1 VSALGN
7 VLEQLEVVES
17 MNVIKAGYGK
27 AFHVDK
33 GQKVKIVNVEG
44 EQCVDI
50 WAFDRTNLFHN
61 LSMERSRVFME
72 KIRPAAGDALYTN
85 LREPIFRI
93 VEDTSVGHHDTLIMA
108 CDSTLYEKRGL
119 KNHRS
124 CTQNLHEALAEIGE
138 SLPYTPG
145 PLNLFANIVVEDGL
159 RMTIRPCVARPGDY
173 VLVEVLM
180 DAIVALSSCPCDVA
194 PVNAADGT
202 IHDIAYEVLD

>member
-1 VSALGN
+1 
-7 VLEQLEVVES
+7 
-17 MNVIKAGYGK
+17 MNVIKAGHGK
-27 AFHVDK
+27 AFHVDS

-61 LSMERSRVFME
+61 LSMERSRVYME
-72 KIRPAAGDALYTN
+72 KIRPAVGDALYTN

-93 VEDTSVGHHDTLIMA
+93 VEDTSAGHHDTLIMA
-108 CDSTLYEKRGL
+108 CDYTLYEKHGL
-119 KNHRS
+119 KDHRS

-145 PLNLFANIVVEDGL
+145 PLNLFANIVVEEGL

-173 VLVEVLM
+173 VVVEVLM
-180 DAIVALSSCPCDVA
+180 DSIVALSSCPCDVA
-194 PVNAADGT
+194 PVNAVDGT